1 MPRNRTA
8 RAAVLAGSI
17 RRSVAPTSPARTR
30 SVLRRRVVLAALVLV
45 SLALI
50 TISVRE
56 TDHGALHRAQDL
68 GATVLRPIQV
78 AAERVARPFRDVYHY
93 FDGLVAAK
101 SQNAKLRQTVESLRR
116 EAVANAVAAQDL
128 RQLRKLVRFNDSAQ
142 FPRDYRAVY
151 ARVISTPNGPFQQ
164 QVAISA
170 GSNAG
175 IGLHTPIVTSAGLV
189 GEVTRVAPDSAQV
202 TLITDPG
209 SAVSAFDLKT
219 RATGLLEHGQGNTL
233 VVDRVT
239 KDLQVG
245 RGDVVVTAGT
255 RNSRYPD
262 IYPRGL
268 LIGKVTSVGQTDTD
282 LYKQIQ
288 VSPYVDF
295 TSLDVVAALISA
307 KPAAELP

>member
-1 MPRNRTA
+1 
-8 RAAVLAGSI
+8 VLG
-17 RRSVAPTSPARTR
+17 
-30 SVLRRRVVLAALVLV
+30 ALVLV

-56 TDHGALHRAQDL
+56 TDHGALHRAQNV
-68 GATVLRPIQV
+68 GATALRPFQV
-78 AAERVARPFRDVYHY
+78 AAERVARPFRDVYGY
-93 FDGLVAAK
+93 FGGLVSAK
-101 SQNAKLRQTVESLRR
+101 SQNAKLKQTVESLRR

-128 RQLRKLVRFNDSAQ
+128 RQLRALVGFRDSAQ
-142 FPRDYRAVY
+142 FPRDYQAIY

-164 QVAISA
+164 QVTISA
-170 GSNAG
+170 GSNVG
-175 IGLHTPIVTSAGLV
+175 IVLHTPIVTSAGLV
-189 GEVTRVAPDSAQV
+189 GEVTRVAPNSAQV

-219 RATGLLEHGQGNTL
+219 HVTGLLEHGQGNTL
-233 VVDRVT
+233 VLDRVT
-239 KDLQVG
+239 KDLQVI

-255 RNSRYPD
+255 RNSLYPD

-295 TSLDVVAALISA
+295 SSLDVVAALISA
-307 KPAAELP
+307 RPSSVLP